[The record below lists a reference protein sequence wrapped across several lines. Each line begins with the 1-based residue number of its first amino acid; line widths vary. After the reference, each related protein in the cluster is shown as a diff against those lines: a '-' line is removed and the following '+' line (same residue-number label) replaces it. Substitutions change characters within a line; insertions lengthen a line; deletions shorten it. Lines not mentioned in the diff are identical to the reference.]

1 MQRLRTVPV
10 LIIRGRY
17 MAYGNFRKTEIIEEI
32 GSELRKARKAKKYT
46 LGELSQQLSV
56 RGMNL
61 SPELL
66 SRMEN
71 GERRIDDD
79 TLEAVCGILEA
90 DAAAVV
96 AAAAREHIR
105 RISEGAEKR
114 EEPAAGLPE
123 SLMTDQSEIL
133 EKVQPESSVTELYRN
148 LNPEGQREVS
158 RLMRLM
164 AYMETFRKV

>member
-1 MQRLRTVPV
+1 
-10 LIIRGRY
+10 

-32 GSELRKARKAKKYT
+32 GLELKKARKAKKYT
-46 LGELSQQLSV
+46 LGDLSQQLSA

-61 SPELL
+61 SPALL

-90 DAAAVV
+90 DASAVV

-105 RISEGAEKR
+105 RV
-114 EEPAAGLPE
+114 
-123 SLMTDQSEIL
+123 TDQSEIL
-133 EKVQPESSVTELYRN
+133 EKDQPESPVTELYRN

>member
-1 MQRLRTVPV
+1 
-10 LIIRGRY
+10 

-46 LGELSQQLSV
+46 LGDLSQQLSV
-56 RGMNL
+56 RGVNL
-61 SPELL
+61 SPTLL

-105 RISEGAEKR
+105 RVTEVSGQAEG
-114 EEPAAGLPE
+114 PVTTGLPE
-123 SLMTDQSEIL
+123 GLGPDRPEIL
-133 EKVQPESSVTELYRN
+133 EKEQPESSVTELYRN

>member
-1 MQRLRTVPV
+1 
-10 LIIRGRY
+10 

-32 GSELRKARKAKKYT
+32 GAELRKARKAKKYT
-46 LGELSQQLSV
+46 LGDLSQQLSG
-56 RGMNL
+56 RGMNF
-61 SPELL
+61 SPALL

-90 DAAAVV
+90 DSAAVV

-105 RISEGAEKR
+105 RVAAAAEQG
-114 EEPAAGLPE
+114 EAPVTGL
-123 SLMTDQSEIL
+123 SEIL
-133 EKVQPESSVTELYRN
+133 EKDQPESSVTELYRN

-164 AYMETFRKV
+164 AYMETFRKE

>member
-1 MQRLRTVPV
+1 
-10 LIIRGRY
+10 

-32 GSELRKARKAKKYT
+32 GSELKKARKAKKYT
-46 LGELSQQLSV
+46 LGDLSQKLSG

-61 SPELL
+61 SPALL

-79 TLEAVCGILEA
+79 TLEALCGILEA
-90 DAAAVV
+90 DSAAVV
-96 AAAAREHIR
+96 IAAAREHIR

-114 EEPAAGLPE
+114 EDPAA
-123 SLMTDQSEIL
+123 D
-133 EKVQPESSVTELYRN
+133 QPESSVTELYRN

>member
-32 GSELRKARKAKKYT
+32 GSELKKARKAKKYT
-46 LGELSQQLSV
+46 LGDLSQQLSV

-61 SPELL
+61 SPALL

-79 TLEAVCGILEA
+79 TLEAVCGILGA

-96 AAAAREHIR
+96 AAASREHIR
-105 RISEGAEKR
+105 RVSADEKR
-114 EEPAAGLPE
+114 EDPAAGMPE
-123 SLMTDQSEIL
+123 GLAADPPEIL
-133 EKVQPESSVTELYRN
+133 EKDQSESSVTELYRN

-164 AYMETFRKV
+164 AYMETFRKE

>member
-1 MQRLRTVPV
+1 
-10 LIIRGRY
+10 

-32 GSELRKARKAKKYT
+32 GSELKKARKATKYT
-46 LGELSQQLSV
+46 LGDLSQQLSA

-61 SPELL
+61 SPALL

-79 TLEAVCGILEA
+79 TLEAVCGILEV

-105 RISEGAEKR
+105 RV
-114 EEPAAGLPE
+114 
-123 SLMTDQSEIL
+123 TDQSGIL
-133 EKVQPESSVTELYRN
+133 EKDQPESSVTELYRN

-164 AYMETFRKV
+164 AYMETFRKK

>member
-1 MQRLRTVPV
+1 
-10 LIIRGRY
+10 

-32 GSELRKARKAKKYT
+32 GSELKKARNEKKYT
-46 LGELSQQLSV
+46 LGELSQQLSA

-61 SPELL
+61 SPALL

-90 DAAAVV
+90 DASAVV

-105 RISEGAEKR
+105 RV
-114 EEPAAGLPE
+114 
-123 SLMTDQSEIL
+123 TDQSEIL
-133 EKVQPESSVTELYRN
+133 EKDQSESSVTELYRN

>member
-1 MQRLRTVPV
+1 
-10 LIIRGRY
+10 

-32 GSELRKARKAKKYT
+32 GSELKKARKAKKYT
-46 LGELSQQLSV
+46 LGDLSQQLSA

-61 SPELL
+61 SPALL

-90 DAAAVV
+90 DTAAVV

-105 RISEGAEKR
+105 RVTETAGQGESHVKDLPGS
-114 EEPAAGLPE
+114 PAAGLPE
-123 SLMTDQSEIL
+123 GLVTDWSEIL
-133 EKVQPESSVTELYRN
+133 EKDQPESPVTELYRN

-164 AYMETFRKV
+164 AYMETFRKK

>member
-46 LGELSQQLSV
+46 LGELAQQLSV

-61 SPELL
+61 SPALL

-96 AAAAREHIR
+96 AAAAREHILR
-105 RISEGAEKR
+105 V
-114 EEPAAGLPE
+114 
-123 SLMTDQSEIL
+123 TDRSEIL

>member
-1 MQRLRTVPV
+1 
-10 LIIRGRY
+10 
-17 MAYGNFRKTEIIEEI
+17 
-32 GSELRKARKAKKYT
+32 
-46 LGELSQQLSV
+46 
-56 RGMNL
+56 
-61 SPELL
+61 
-66 SRMEN
+66 MEN

-105 RISEGAEKR
+105 RVRVAAGKR
-114 EEPAAGLPE
+114 EDPAAGLPE
-123 SLMTDQSEIL
+123 GPVTDRPEIL
-133 EKVQPESSVTELYRN
+133 EKDQPESSVTELYRN

-164 AYMETFRKV
+164 AYMETFRKK

>member
-1 MQRLRTVPV
+1 
-10 LIIRGRY
+10 

-32 GSELRKARKAKKYT
+32 GSELKKARKAKKYT
-46 LGELSQQLSV
+46 LGDLSQQLSAQ
-56 RGMNL
+56 GMNL
-61 SPELL
+61 SPALL

-90 DAAAVV
+90 DTAAVV

-105 RISEGAEKR
+105 RVTETAGQGESHVKDLSGS
-114 EEPAAGLPE
+114 PAAGLPE
-123 SLMTDQSEIL
+123 GLVTDRSEIL
-133 EKVQPESSVTELYRN
+133 EKDQPESSVTELYRN

-164 AYMETFRKV
+164 AYMETFRKK

>member
-1 MQRLRTVPV
+1 
-10 LIIRGRY
+10 

-32 GSELRKARKAKKYT
+32 GSELKKARKEKKYT
-46 LGELSQQLSV
+46 LGELSQQLSA

-61 SPELL
+61 SPALL

-90 DAAAVV
+90 DASAVV

-105 RISEGAEKR
+105 RV
-114 EEPAAGLPE
+114 
-123 SLMTDQSEIL
+123 TDQSEIL
-133 EKVQPESSVTELYRN
+133 EKDQSESSVTELYRN

>member
-1 MQRLRTVPV
+1 
-10 LIIRGRY
+10 

-32 GSELRKARKAKKYT
+32 GSELKKARKAKKYT
-46 LGELSQQLSV
+46 LGDLSQQLSAQ
-56 RGMNL
+56 GMNL
-61 SPELL
+61 SPALL

-90 DAAAVV
+90 DTAAVV

-105 RISEGAEKR
+105 RV
-114 EEPAAGLPE
+114 
-123 SLMTDQSEIL
+123 TDRPEIL
-133 EKVQPESSVTELYRN
+133 EKDQPESSVTELYRN